1 MILVVMDPPVTMTES
16 KLQEIRLRF
25 GPSLELFFLFSEW
38 NGSGFGFSRIH
49 LGFTAF
55 AVCFCLSLMTY
66 QLEATF
72 LCGLVVRKLNF

>member
-25 GPSLELFFLFSEW
+25 GPSLELFFFFSEW
-38 NGSGFGFSRIH
+38 NGAGFGF
-49 LGFTAF
+49 TAL

-72 LCGLVVRKLNF
+72 LCGLVVGNLIF